1 MDVFDLFAKISID
14 TSEYDR
20 GLSDAS
26 NKTSSFGDKLKSG
39 LATAAKFGM
48 AAIGTATTAVTGF
61 AASSVKVGMDF
72 DSAMSQVAATM
83 LKSMDEMNSEVVSV
97 DLSTG
102 KFTGTLRDFAKE
114 MGSTTAF
121 SATEAANALNYMALA
136 GYDTETSMKML
147 PNVLNLAAA
156 GGIELASASDMV
168 TDAQS
173 ALGLSLDETAE
184 MVDKMAQTASKSNT
198 SVAQLGEA
206 YLVVGGTAKN
216 LAGGTTELSTALG
229 ILADNGIKG
238 GEGGTAL
245 RNIMLSLSAPTDKA
259 AKLMNSL
266 GLEVYDANGN
276 MRPLNETFGDLNG
289 ILSAMTQGEQTQV
302 LNSIFNK
309 VDLKSV
315 NALLAG
321 TAGEVANITSFLDAG
336 GIDIFISKL
345 GEAGV
350 ISQDLVEDVAGFF
363 AGWYEAGASAIEIQ
377 EGLQKE
383 FGLTSD
389 EAKAA
394 VDIMTESV
402 EKSGTRW
409 DELTGYIN
417 NAEGAAQAM
426 ADIQLDNLEG
436 DVIKFKSALEGA
448 QIAISDQL
456 TPTLR
461 EFTQFGTD
469 AISTLSTAFQEGGLT
484 GAMEALGSILSDG
497 LNMVIEQLPQMVDA
511 GMQLLGALGQG
522 LLDNLPAITDA
533 AIEIVLMLADGLI
546 EALPALAEGAVQLVT
561 GLANGIGE
569 ALPELIPKAVEAVA
583 TFLEGLTNPES
594 LNNLIGGALTLIEG
608 LGEGIIKAIPLL
620 IEYGPE
626 IVVNIVTGLISALPQ
641 LITVGGQLIMGLVE
655 GLIQAVVAI
664 PAAIAKVV
672 SAIVDGFKALF
683 GIHSPSTVFAEM
695 GGFLIDGLLQ
705 GISETWENIV
715 EFFSGA
721 AEGLINFL
729 GESWET
735 IKEAA
740 SVAWEAIKE
749 VFVAAWEGIQSAWG
763 VVIDF
768 FSGIWDGIQGVFSV
782 VADILGGF
790 FSAAW
795 EAVQSAWSG
804 AVEFF
809 GGLWNNIQ
817 TAAGEAA
824 GAVSGALSDAW
835 NAVTAA
841 WSAAVGFFSSLWSG
855 ITSTFAG
862 AASWFG
868 DKFSAAWDAVTSAW
882 SSVTDFFGGI
892 WDDITGV
899 FGNALETFK
908 SIGSNILQGLW
919 NGISDKIGWLKSKVT
934 GIVDAIKGWFTGKSG
949 FDEHSPSKWSE
960 QVFRYVMDG
969 GANGLDAGTSNL
981 MQEVALI
988 SEKVK
993 NGLNFGTATVGL
1005 STNYS
1010 GAARYGT
1017 QEAPQRAGTG
1027 WGNTYVTINSPVAVD
1042 GVQAAREWQK
1052 TAQRMAL
1059 GYV

>member
-156 GGIELASASDMV
+156 GGIDLASASDMV

-276 MRPLNETFGDLNG
+276 MRPLNETFGDLNSV
-289 ILSAMTQGEQTQV
+289 LSTMTQGEQTQV

-315 NALLAG
+315 NSLLAG
-321 TAGEVANITSFLDAG
+321 TASGFDGIGAALHASSVDWESYVDDIRARTGDMSITTEDLFNDISNFLTG
-336 GIDIFISKL
+336 MLEL
-345 GEAGV
+345 GYDTEEQQKV
-350 ISQDLVEDVAGFF
+350 L
-363 AGWYEAGASAIEIQ
+363 Q
-377 EGLQKE
+377 EE
-383 FGLTSD
+383 FGLTAED
-389 EAKAA
+389 AA
-394 VDIMTESV
+394 AAIESV
-402 EKSGTRW
+402 NTSVVESGTRW

-484 GAMEALGSILSDG
+484 GAMEALGTILSDG

-546 EALPALAEGAVQLVT
+546 EARLALDEGAVQLVT

-664 PAAIAKVV
+664 PTAIAKVA

-705 GISETWENIV
+705 GISETWGNIV

-729 GESWET
+729 GESWDT

-882 SSVTDFFGGI
+882 SGVTTFFSGVWDKITSVFSSVGDK
-892 WDDITGV
+892 
-899 FGNALETFK
+899 FK
-908 SIGSNILQGLW
+908 SIGKSIVDGLKNGVLGAW
-919 NGISDKIGWLKSKVT
+919 NSFIGFITDKVG
-934 GIVDAIKGWFTGKSG
+934 GIVNTVKNLLGI
-949 FDEHSPSKWSE
+949 HSPST
-960 QVFRYVMDG
+960 VFAGIG
-969 GANGLDAGTSNL
+969 GNMALGLAEGWDDEYSGIKRKI
-981 MQEVALI
+981 E
-988 SEKVK
+988 

-1010 GAARYGT
+1010 GAARYGA